1 VKPPAPRP
9 AKFTLETTDWATSEA
24 ELYAV
29 RRAVFIEEQRVP
41 RELEV
46 DELDPVALHLLV
58 RDEAGRPIGTGRL
71 APDGRIGR
79 MAVVAEWRWC
89 GVGAAILERLVA
101 AAGERGLREVVAAA
115 QVRAV
120 GFYERFGFAAEGPE
134 FDDAG
139 IPHRTM
145 RRRLGG

>member
-1 VKPPAPRP
+1 MPSSGAQR
-9 AKFTLETTDWATSEA
+9 AGFTLETTDWATSEA

-29 RRAVFIEEQRVP
+29 RRAVFVEEQHVP

-46 DELDPVALHLLV
+46 DEADPVALHLLV
-58 RDEAGRPIGTGRL
+58 RDADARPIGTGRL

-79 MAVVAEWRWC
+79 MAVLAEWRGR
-89 GVGAAILERLVA
+89 GVGAAILERLVGVA
-101 AAGERGLREVVAAA
+101 RERGLAEVVAAA

-120 GFYERFGFAAEGPE
+120 GFYERHGFRAAGPV

-139 IPHRTM
+139 LPHRTM
-145 RRRLGG
+145 HRRLGR

>member
-1 VKPPAPRP
+1 MTTTTRSPAG
-9 AKFTLETTDWATSEA
+9 FTLEATDWATSEA

-29 RRAVFIEEQRVP
+29 RRTVFIEEQRVP

-46 DELDPVALHLLV
+46 DELDPVALQLLA
-58 RDEAGRPIGTGRL
+58 RDATGRPIGTGRL

-79 MAVVAEWRWC
+79 MAVLAEWRGR
-89 GVGAAILERLVA
+89 GVGAALLERLVEA
-101 AAGERGLREVVAAA
+101 ARERGLGEVVASA

-120 GFYERFGFAAEGPE
+120 GFYERFGFVAEGPE

-145 RRRLGG
+145 RRRVG

>member
-1 VKPPAPRP
+1 VPPTAEHHREV
-9 AKFTLETTDWATSEA
+9 TLETTDWATSEA

-41 RELEV
+41 RALEV
-46 DELDPVALHLLV
+46 DELDPVALHLLA
-58 RDEAGRPIGTGRL
+58 RDAAGRPIGTGRL

-79 MAVVAEWRWC
+79 MAVLAEWRER
-89 GVGAAILERLVA
+89 GVGAALLERLVA
-101 AAGERGLREVVAAA
+101 LARERGLREVVAAA

-120 GFYERFGFAAEGPE
+120 GFYERFGFRAEGPE

-145 RRRLGG
+145 RRRVG